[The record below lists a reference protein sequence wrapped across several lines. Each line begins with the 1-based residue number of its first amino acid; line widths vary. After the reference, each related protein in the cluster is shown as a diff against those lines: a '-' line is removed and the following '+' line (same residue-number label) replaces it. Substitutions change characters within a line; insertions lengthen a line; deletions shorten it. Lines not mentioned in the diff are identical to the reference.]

1 MEKLSKLEV
10 LHLSGNQIR
19 SFKVKLKT
27 MNIYYNYY
35 EIYIFNLYIILMS
48 HRYVK
53 NCHRA

>member
-27 MNIYYNYY
+27 MNIYIIIIMNSIFL
-35 EIYIFNLYIILMS
+35 IYIY
-48 HRYVK
+48 
-53 NCHRA
+53 